1 MLEDA
6 ASPSARRRASTPLW
20 GSIARAPGVAYALIL
35 LMAIYSV
42 AAPGFASIGNLA
54 NVLSQSVILLI
65 VALPMTLI
73 IMTEGM
79 DLSAGAVL
87 SLASVVLTMVALQA
101 QSVALGVLAGLVV
114 GAAFGALNGL
124 LVAYLQIQPFVATLG
139 TLGAAQGL
147 ALVLTDGQSV
157 DGIPP
162 AIASV
167 YSARL
172 AGVPAPIVI
181 GALVYALFHVLLYHT
196 RLGTY
201 VPALGGNPQALEL
214 AGVPRRGMLVVVYAI
229 GGCAA
234 ALAGLMMAARMNA
247 GHPTA
252 GIGTEFDAIAAV
264 AVGGTSFE
272 KGDGWLLGTLL
283 GVLAVGILR
292 NGLNI
297 MAIPSSAQVA
307 GVGVLTIATIFLDA
321 RRRKRS

>member
-1 MLEDA
+1 MLDEYAPSRVRESDPASGRAVFA
-6 ASPSARRRASTPLW
+6 A
-20 GSIARAPGVAYALIL
+20 IPGVAYALAAL
-35 LMAIYSV
+35 FVVFMT
-42 AAPGFASIGNLA
+42 AAPGFASILNLT

-73 IMTEGM
+73 MMTEGM

-87 SLASVVLTMVALQA
+87 SLSSVVLTMVALQA
-101 QSVALGVLAGLVV
+101 HSVALGLVSALMAGT
-114 GAAFGALNGL
+114 AFGALNGW

-139 TLGAAQGL
+139 TLGAAQGV

-157 DGIPP
+157 DGIPA
-162 AIASV
+162 AIASF

-172 AGVPAPIVI
+172 AGVPAPILL
-181 GALVYALFHVLLYHT
+181 GAAVYALFHGLLYHT

-201 VPALGGNPQALEL
+201 VPALGGNPQALDL
-214 AGVPRRGMLVVVYAI
+214 AGVRRRLVLVAVYAI

-234 ALAGLMMAARMNA
+234 GLAGLMMAARINA

-272 KGDGWLLGTLL
+272 KGDGWLFGTLL

-292 NGLNI
+292 NGLNL

-307 GVGVLTIATIFLDA
+307 GVGLLTIATLVLDA
-321 RRRKRS
+321 RRGRRS

>member
-1 MLEDA
+1 MLDDA
-6 ASPSARRRASTPLW
+6 ASPSARRRAWAPAW
-20 GSIARAPGVAYALIL
+20 GPIARAPGVAYALVL
-35 LMAIYSV
+35 LVAIYSV

-87 SLASVVLTMVALQA
+87 SLASVVLTMIALQT

-172 AGVPAPIVI
+172 AGIPAPIVI
-181 GALVYALFHVLLYHT
+181 GAVVYALFHVVLYHT

-307 GVGVLTIATIFLDA
+307 GVGILTIATIFLDA
-321 RRRKRS
+321 RRRRRP